1 MKVIVCGAGQVGFDI
16 ARQLSGEDNDV
27 TVISDLH
34 DGYRRGHYRDI
45 VKQWGVKHK
54 YVKTSRFISPFQD
67 LRYLLAL
74 YRILRTDRYDMV
86 INVATKPNI
95 YGSIAAR
102 WAKADR
108 IVCFGW
114 GLGLTF
120 EKTRNIRRLGIKYI
134 MSVLYWYAFKVSH
147 KVWFTNEHD
156 LDYLASR
163 GIINREKAILTRG
176 FVDTDLYSPSSVS
189 ESKSINLKKGL
200 GYNLEDKIVI
210 MVARMS
216 WAKGVKQFCE
226 ASDLLRNDYPN
237 VKFLLVGQE
246 DTGSP
251 DGVPKSYLDRYEE
264 HANFSWLGYRIDI
277 RELYSIAYMA
287 VFPSYYREGGWPRG
301 ITEPMAMGKP
311 VITTESK
318 HCSSAV
324 DDGVNGLIVPVKN
337 SGVFARAIEKIVR
350 DEKLAADFG
359 ERSREKAV
367 RELDEK
373 LIMMQLYEAI
383 YEI

>member
-1 MKVIVCGAGQVGFDI
+1 
-16 ARQLSGEDNDV
+16 
-27 TVISDLH
+27 
-34 DGYRRGHYRDI
+34 
-45 VKQWGVKHK
+45 
-54 YVKTSRFISPFQD
+54 
-67 LRYLLAL
+67 
-74 YRILRTDRYDMV
+74 
-86 INVATKPNI
+86 
-95 YGSIAAR
+95 
-102 WAKADR
+102 
-108 IVCFGW
+108 
-114 GLGLTF
+114 
-120 EKTRNIRRLGIKYI
+120 
-134 MSVLYWYAFKVSH
+134 
-147 KVWFTNEHD
+147 
-156 LDYLASR
+156 
-163 GIINREKAILTRG
+163 
-176 FVDTDLYSPSSVS
+176 
-189 ESKSINLKKGL
+189 
-200 GYNLEDKIVI
+200 
-210 MVARMS
+210 
-216 WAKGVKQFCE
+216 
-226 ASDLLRNDYPN
+226 NDYPN